1 MAFFFSLVTVGSVVT
16 LSGCGGYCGFGGDN
30 KNSTYRIDN
39 VNANLVRVAGISES
53 IYGNAFYNVES
64 FPNGSTSSTYDS
76 IGFDISFDYVSAF
89 IQEKTALPFM
99 MNSAYACS
107 EPDPYLVD
115 NIVSINIKSD
125 ADYDNLHQAGTSL
138 NDVFVI
144 SIGSDFTY
152 SIDEYIDKIIGR
164 SYPYY
169 YNMLLMMSVAPEFE
183 GTHTFTI
190 DITLEDGKVL
200 SEQLDPVTIKI

>member
-1 MAFFFSLVTVGSVVT
+1 MMFFFSLVTVGSVVT

-39 VNANLVRVAGISES
+39 VNANLVRVAGIVED
-53 IYGNAFYNVES
+53 INGYAYYNVEI

-107 EPDPYLVD
+107 EPEPYLVD

-138 NDVFVI
+138 NDIFVI
-144 SIGSDFTY
+144 SLGSDFTY
-152 SIDEYIDKIIGR
+152 SIDEYIENVGFHDKI
-164 SYPYY
+164 
-169 YNMLLMMSVAPEFE
+169 LMMMSIAPELE
-183 GTHTFTI
+183 STHTFTI
-190 DITLEDGKVL
+190 EITFEDGRVI
-200 SEQLDPVTIKI
+200 SQQLEPVTIKI